1 MPCWLDQTFSIK
13 YLIFYYRELSLE
25 IKLQGT
31 VFDADYKNAN
41 SEKIL
46 QPHAAEMVSKILNFN
61 RHLIK
66 SSRRQA
72 TEGWTHPQRV
82 TDKCLANS
90 SPDRSCR
97 LHVRDNAEG
106 K

>member
-13 YLIFYYRELSLE
+13 YLIFYYRELGFE
-25 IKLQGT
+25 ITLQGT
-31 VFDADYKNAN
+31 VFDTDYKNAIC
-41 SEKIL
+41 EKIL
-46 QPHAAEMVSKILNFN
+46 QPRAAEIASKILNFN
-61 RHLIK
+61 HRLIK
-66 SSRRQA
+66 SSRHQA
-72 TEGWTHPQRV
+72 TEGWTRPPRA

-97 LHVRDNAEG
+97 LHVRDNVEG